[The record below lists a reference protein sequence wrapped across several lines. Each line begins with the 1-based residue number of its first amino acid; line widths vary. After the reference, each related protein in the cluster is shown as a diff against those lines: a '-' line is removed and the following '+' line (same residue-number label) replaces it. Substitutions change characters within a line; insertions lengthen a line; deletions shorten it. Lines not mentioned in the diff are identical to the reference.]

1 MGILKMMNIQ
11 VKKSN
16 TFTAPP
22 LHIVKAV
29 EKMECTLQRVK
40 NERNVTLFRTDY
52 LE

>member
-11 VKKSN
+11 IKKIH
-16 TFTAPP
+16 TFTSPP

-29 EKMECTLQRVK
+29 EKMDCTLQRVNNAK
-40 NERNVTLFRTDY
+40 NVTLFRTDY